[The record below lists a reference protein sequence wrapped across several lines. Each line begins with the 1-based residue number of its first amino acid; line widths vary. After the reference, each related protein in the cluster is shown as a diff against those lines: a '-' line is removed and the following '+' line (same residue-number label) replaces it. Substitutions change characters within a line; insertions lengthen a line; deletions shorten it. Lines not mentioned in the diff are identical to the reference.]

1 MRSCARN
8 VLLRRL
14 VLAVAWLVWLLPAV
28 TYAQDKPAQD
38 KPIGEA
44 PEARE
49 ADEVFLRNQRVLL
62 GRGQVVLDFGQ
73 FYSRADDLQLA
84 VVNNGVALATREQ
97 TALST
102 LLVGRVGVG
111 GETEVFAATSFIR
124 QRNRLFVD
132 TVDLFEATRSTVGD
146 LGVGIRHT
154 FLREG
159 PGRPD
164 IIGSFDAL
172 IPTDDNPHVLGGGIT
187 FVKSIDPLALF
198 AGVNYHR
205 SLRRDRPDG
214 TRLDP
219 ASSLDVSLGY
229 ALGLNDTIAISTVA
243 SGAFIRPTSDTSRRV
258 DFFSL
263 RFALTSYLAKGMYI
277 EPSVSIGL
285 SGPGQSLT
293 MGVTV
298 PYAF

>member
-1 MRSCARN
+1 
-8 VLLRRL
+8 VL
-14 VLAVAWLVWLLPAV
+14 WLLPTAA
-28 TYAQDKPAQD
+28 YAQD

-44 PEARE
+44 PEERE

-73 FYSRADDLQLA
+73 FFARADTLQLA
-84 VVNNGVALATREQ
+84 VVNGGVTLATREQ

-102 LLVGRVGVG
+102 LLVGRVGIG
-111 GETEVFAATSFIR
+111 RETEVFAATSFIR

-132 TVDLFEATRSTVGD
+132 TVDLFDATRSTVGD
-146 LGVGIRHT
+146 VGAGIRHT

-172 IPTDDNPHVLGGGIT
+172 IPTRDNPHVFGGGLT
-187 FVKSIDPLALF
+187 FVKSLDPVALF
-198 AGVNYHR
+198 SGVNYHR
-205 SLRRDRPDG
+205 SIGRDRPDG
-214 TRLDP
+214 TRLEP
-219 ASSLDVSLGY
+219 ATSLDVSFGY

-243 SGAFIRPTSDTSRRV
+243 TGAFVRQTSETARRT

-285 SGPGQSLT
+285 SGPGQSFT
-293 MGVTV
+293 MGVTLPV
-298 PYAF
+298 AF

>member
-1 MRSCARN
+1 MRVCRRN
-8 VLLRRL
+8 ALLRKL
-14 VLAVAWLVWLLPAV
+14 ALAGACVLWLLPAAAA
-28 TYAQDKPAQD
+28 AQDKPAQD

-44 PEARE
+44 PEE
-49 ADEVFLRNQRVLL
+49 LDADEIFLRNQRVLL
-62 GRGQVVLDFGQ
+62 SRGQAVLDFGQ
-73 FYSRADDLQLA
+73 FYSRADTLQLA
-84 VVNNGVALATREQ
+84 VVNGGVALATREQ

-102 LLVGRVGVG
+102 LVVGRVGVG
-111 GETEVFAATSFIR
+111 RETEVFAATSFIR

-132 TVDLFEATRSTVGD
+132 TVDLFDAKRSTVGD
-146 LGVGIRHT
+146 VGVGIRHT

-172 IPTDDNPHVLGGGIT
+172 VPTGDNPYVVGGGLA
-187 FVKSIDPLALF
+187 FVKSIDPVALF
-198 AGVNYHR
+198 SGVNYHR
-205 SLRRDRPDG
+205 SVGRDQEDG
-214 TRLDP
+214 TRLEP

-243 SGAFIRPTSDTSRRV
+243 TGAFIRRSSDTARRA

-263 RFALTSYLAKGMYI
+263 RFALTSYLARGMYI

-285 SGPGQSLT
+285 SGPGQSFT

-298 PYAF
+298 PFAF

>member
-1 MRSCARN
+1 MRVCRRN
-8 VLLRRL
+8 ALLRRL
-14 VLAVAWLVWLLPAV
+14 LFAGACVLWLLPAAA
-28 TYAQDKPAQD
+28 YAQD

-62 GRGQVVLDFGQ
+62 GRGQAVVDFGQ
-73 FYSRADDLQLA
+73 FYSRADTLQLA
-84 VVNNGVALATREQ
+84 LVDGGVALATREQ

-102 LLVGRVGVG
+102 LVVGRVGVG
-111 GETEVFAATSFIR
+111 RETEVFAATSFIR

-132 TVDLFEATRSTVGD
+132 TVDLFDAKRSTVGD
-146 LGVGIRHT
+146 VGVGIRHT

-164 IIGSFDAL
+164 IIGSFDTL
-172 IPTDDNPHVLGGGIT
+172 IPTDDNPYVLGGGMA
-187 FVKSIDPLALF
+187 FVKSIDPVALF
-198 AGVNYHR
+198 SGVNYHR
-205 SLRRDRPDG
+205 SVRREQEDG
-214 TRLDP
+214 TRLEP

-243 SGAFIRPTSDTSRRV
+243 TGAFIRQSSDTARRA

-263 RFALTSYLAKGMYI
+263 RFALTSYLARGMYI

-285 SGPGQSLT
+285 SGPGQSFT

-298 PYAF
+298 PLAF

>member
-1 MRSCARN
+1 VA
-8 VLLRRL
+8 
-14 VLAVAWLVWLLPAV
+14 AWLIWLLPAV

-44 PEARE
+44 PEERD
-49 ADEVFLRNQRVLL
+49 ADEIFLRNQRVLL
-62 GRGQVVLDFGQ
+62 GPGQVVLDFGQ

-97 TALST
+97 TALSA
-102 LLVGRVGVG
+102 LVVGRVGIG
-111 GETEVFAATSFIR
+111 RETEVFAATSFTRRRSRI
-124 QRNRLFVD
+124 FVD
-132 TVDLFEATRSTVGD
+132 TVDLFASTQNTMGD
-146 LGVGIRHT
+146 VGVGIRHT
-154 FLREG
+154 FLKEG

-164 IIGSFDAL
+164 IIGTFDAL
-172 IPTDDNPHVLGGGIT
+172 LATDDNPYVLGGGLV
-187 FVKSIDPLALF
+187 FVKSIDPVALF
-198 AGVNYHR
+198 AGMNYHR
-205 SLRRDRPDG
+205 SVRRDRPDG
-214 TRLDP
+214 TRLEP
-219 ASSLDVSLGY
+219 ATSLDVSLGY

-243 SGAFIRPTSDTSRRV
+243 TGAFIRPTSDTSRRV

-285 SGPGQSLT
+285 SGPGQSLS

>member
-1 MRSCARN
+1 MRSCAGH

-14 VLAVAWLVWLLPAV
+14 LLAAAWLIWLLPAV
-28 TYAQDKPAQD
+28 TYAQDKP
-38 KPIGEA
+38 IGEA
-44 PEARE
+44 PEERE
-49 ADEVFLRNQRVLL
+49 ADEIFLRNQRVLL

-97 TALST
+97 SALSS
-102 LLVGRVGVG
+102 LVVGRVGIG
-111 GETEVFAATSFIR
+111 RETEVFAATSFTRRRSRI
-124 QRNRLFVD
+124 FVD
-132 TVDLFEATRSTVGD
+132 TVDLFATTHNTMGD
-146 LGVGIRHT
+146 VGVGIRHT

-164 IIGSFDAL
+164 IIGTFDTLLA
-172 IPTDDNPHVLGGGIT
+172 TDDNPYVLGGGLV
-187 FVKSIDPLALF
+187 FVKSIDPVALF
-198 AGVNYHR
+198 AGLNYHR
-205 SLRRDRPDG
+205 SIRRDRADG
-214 TRLDP
+214 TRLEP
-219 ASSLDVSLGY
+219 ANSLDVSLGY

-243 SGAFIRPTSDTSRRV
+243 TGAFIRPTSDTSRRV

-277 EPSVSIGL
+277 EPSVSVGL
-285 SGPGQSLT
+285 NGPGQSLS